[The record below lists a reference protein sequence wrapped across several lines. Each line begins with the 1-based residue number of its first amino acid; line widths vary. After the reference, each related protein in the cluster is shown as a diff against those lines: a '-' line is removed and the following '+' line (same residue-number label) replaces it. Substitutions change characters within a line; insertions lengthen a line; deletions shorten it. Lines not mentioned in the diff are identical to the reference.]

1 MYSMPV
7 TSRSIIERSARVDI
21 EGIDF
26 NTFKTTP
33 LPQETIRCLRYM
45 CDVESHTICY
55 LREILATSAHREPEV
70 TAFLA
75 CWNYEE
81 FWHGEVLGE
90 VLELHEQPG
99 SKEAAVN
106 LRRDRKWRDELRLL
120 TFNIGSLIAEDFV
133 AIQMCWGAINELT
146 AQAAYSRMIAKA
158 QNQTLSDLVRR
169 IMKQEGRHLDFYE
182 REARGRLEGNR
193 RAQRLARFA
202 LTRFWAPVGSGVVS
216 QSEVSYMA
224 SYLFGDDEGIST
236 AQRVDRKF
244 SRLPGLQGLTLL
256 ENAARGGADVAVRS
270 KPSPAWGEHPGA
282 LDQPLP
288 TNSAR

>member
-1 MYSMPV
+1 MESMPV
-7 TSRSIIERSARVDI
+7 SSRSIVDRSARVDL

-26 NTFKTTP
+26 DSFKTSP
-33 LPQETIRCLRYM
+33 LPEETLRCLRYM

-81 FWHGEVLGE
+81 FWHGEVLGK
-90 VLELHEQPG
+90 VLELHERPG
-99 SKEAAVN
+99 SKEAAGN
-106 LRRDRKWRDELRLL
+106 LRRERKWLDELRLL
-120 TFNIGSLIAEDFV
+120 TFNVGSLIAEDFV

-158 QNQTLSDLVRR
+158 QNQPLSDLVRR

-182 REARGRLEGNR
+182 REARARLEGNR
-193 RAQRLARFA
+193 RAQRLSRFA

-216 QSEVSYMA
+216 EQEVSYMA
-224 SYLFGDDEGIST
+224 YYLFSDEEGLSA

-244 SRLPGLQGLTLL
+244 SRLPGLGGLTLL
-256 ENAARGGADVAVRS
+256 EDAARKGAADTAKFASGG
-270 KPSPAWGEHPGA
+270 K
-282 LDQPLP
+282 
-288 TNSAR
+288 